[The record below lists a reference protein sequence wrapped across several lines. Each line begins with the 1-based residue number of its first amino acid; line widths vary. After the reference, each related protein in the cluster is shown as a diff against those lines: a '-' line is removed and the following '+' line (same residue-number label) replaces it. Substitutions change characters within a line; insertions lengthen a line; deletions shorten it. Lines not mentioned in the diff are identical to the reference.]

1 MKRINSFSNQLTEG
15 RIDFIS
21 HLLSIRTTI
30 PQLDFTIVCVIVVC
44 SRRTVMG
51 QLGRFDLEFQNSTA
65 DSRTV
70 LANGV
75 FGIRQ
80 EVGQRGFSTLRHIG
94 GKMVYAQQKSNNF
107 NSAMCIYTRTEN
119 LAQIVL

>member
-1 MKRINSFSNQLTEG
+1 LKRINSFSNQLTEG

-65 DSRTV
+65 NSRTV

-107 NSAMCIYTRTEN
+107 NSAMCIHTRTEN